1 MPASFL
7 KGVLRRMAKSPKMG
21 NISGRE
27 KIAILMVALGN
38 EVAAEVYKRL
48 DDTTI
53 ELITLEIANLRKIT
67 PDLKLE
73 VMKEAQ
79 EVLMAREFMAR
90 GGVEYARDILE
101 RALGPER
108 AQNLLTRITASLQVR
123 PFDFMRHTDAQQVL
137 SFIQGEHPQTIAL
150 ILSYLEAPQAALI
163 ISGLPAV
170 MQAEVAKRIAK
181 MDRITPEVLREVER
195 VLERKLST
203 VMGQDFTL
211 AGGID
216 AVVAIIN
223 SADRGTERNIM
234 EYLEENDP
242 ELAEEIKKRLF
253 VFEDIIRLDDRS
265 LQRVLREVDMK
276 ELGLALKGATE
287 ELRGKFFKNMS
298 KRAAEMLQEDMDFMG
313 PVRVKDVEDS
323 QQKVV
328 NVVRSLE
335 EAGEI
340 IIASGGEDELVV

>member
-1 MPASFL
+1 
-7 KGVLRRMAKSPKMG
+7 MAKTSRVATVAS
-21 NISGRE
+21 NVSNRE
-27 KIAILMVALGN
+27 KIAVLMVALGN
-38 EVAAEVYKRL
+38 DIAAEVYKLL
-48 DDTTI
+48 DDTAI

-67 PDLKLE
+67 SELKLE

-79 EVLMAREFMAR
+79 EILMAREFMAR
-90 GGVEYARDILE
+90 GGVEYARDVLE

-123 PFDFMRHTDAQQVL
+123 PFDFMRHTDPQQVL

-150 ILSYLEAPQAALI
+150 ILSYLDAGQASLI

-170 MQAEVAKRIAK
+170 MQAEVAKRIAR

-216 AVVAIIN
+216 AVVALIN
-223 SADRGTERNIM
+223 SADRTTERNIM

-287 ELRGKFFKNMS
+287 ELRTKFFKNMS
-298 KRAAEMLQEDMDFMG
+298 KRAAEMLQEDMDYMG
-313 PVRVKDVEDS
+313 PVRVKDVEES

-340 IIASGGEDELVV
+340 VIASGGEDELVV

>member
-1 MPASFL
+1 
-7 KGVLRRMAKSPKMG
+7 MAKSAKVS
-21 NISGRE
+21 NISNRE
-27 KIAILMVALGN
+27 KIAVLMVALGN
-38 EVAAEVYKRL
+38 DIAADVYKQL
-48 DDTTI
+48 DDATI
-53 ELITLEIANLRKIT
+53 ELITLEIANLRKIS

-90 GGVEYARDILE
+90 GGVEYARDVLE

-123 PFDFMRHTDAQQVL
+123 PFDFMRHTDPQQIL
-137 SFIQGEHPQTIAL
+137 GFIQGEHPQTIAL
-150 ILSYLEAPQAALI
+150 ILSYLDAAQAAMI

-170 MQAEVAKRIAK
+170 MQAEVSRRIAK

-223 SADRGTERNIM
+223 SADRTTERNIM

-265 LQRVLREVDMK
+265 LQRVLREVEMK

-287 ELRGKFFKNMS
+287 ELRTKFFKNMS
-298 KRAAEMLQEDMDFMG
+298 KRAAEMLQEDMDYMG
-313 PVRVKDVEDS
+313 PVRVKDVEEA

-328 NVVRSLE
+328 NVVRALE

-340 IIASGGEDELVV
+340 VVAVGGEDELVV